1 MQASTTALPRMRQY
15 IFHFRLRG
23 IITQN
28 NKQNTVQKKFLRKLF
43 PFKMKT
49 VYQRTEKETQL
60 LQSGLIKKGF
70 FKSMFLIASHNK
82 LTSIFGGVKHIFEA
96 AAFLRD

>member
-28 NKQNTVQKKFLRKLF
+28 NKQNTVYIKKKFSWKLF
-43 PFKMKT
+43 HFKMKT
-49 VYQRTEKETQL
+49 VYQQTEEKTQR
-60 LQSGLIKKGF
+60 LQTELIKKRF
-70 FKSMFLIASHNK
+70 FLQHVFNYI
-82 LTSIFGGVKHIFEA
+82 T
-96 AAFLRD
+96 